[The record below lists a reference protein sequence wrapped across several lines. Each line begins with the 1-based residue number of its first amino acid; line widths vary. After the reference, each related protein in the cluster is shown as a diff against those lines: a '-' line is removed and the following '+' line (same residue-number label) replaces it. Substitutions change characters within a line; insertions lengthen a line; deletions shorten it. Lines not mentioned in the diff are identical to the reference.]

1 MLTPERIKSVRI
13 PNAQDL
19 TLREMYML
27 LVASKNSRNGR
38 FDLAC
43 LAYKAGYLRGAGQAK
58 QNAPASAETPT
69 EATPQIQHN
78 HESEKELSYYDTV
91 F

>member
-1 MLTPERIKSVRI
+1 MLTLERIKSVRI
-13 PNAQDL
+13 PYAQDL

-58 QNAPASAETPT
+58 KNAPASEGTLT
-69 EATPQIQHN
+69 EASPNPQNN
-78 HESEKELSYYDTV
+78 HESKKGAKLL
-91 F
+91 

>member
-13 PNAQDL
+13 PDAQDL

-58 QNAPASAETPT
+58 KNAPASAGTLT
-69 EATPQIQHN
+69 EASPKSKTT
-78 HESEKELSYYDTV
+78 SKKEQNDYDTV

>member
-1 MLTPERIKSVRI
+1 MLTPERIKSVHI
-13 PNAQDL
+13 PDAQDL

-27 LVASKNSRNGR
+27 LVASKDARNGR

-58 QNAPASAETPT
+58 QNAPASAGTP
-69 EATPQIQHN
+69 AGASPNPQN
-78 HESEKELSYYDTV
+78 KHESKKGARLL
-91 F
+91 

>member
-13 PNAQDL
+13 PDAQDL

-27 LVASKNSRNGR
+27 LVASKNSR

-58 QNAPASAETPT
+58 KNAPASAGTLT
-69 EATPQIQHN
+69 EASPKSKTT
-78 HESEKELSYYDTV
+78 SKKEQNDYDTV